1 MNLTEFTSPGRD
13 QFGRKYPIKVV
24 LQDDRILFGHIKSF
38 STASDIVFFR
48 VIPNIDD
55 YRNNINNEIGDTIEF
70 NSAEIQEI
78 SVYKNL

>member
-1 MNLTEFTSPGRD
+1 MNLTEFKSTGRD

-24 LQDDRILFGHIKSF
+24 LKDGRVLFGHIKAF

-48 VIPNIDD
+48 VIPNIDE

-70 NSAEIQEI
+70 NSTEIQEI